1 MNKNS
6 LKYFLLLAIGFLFS
20 MISFS
25 QTEPFSISLRVSG
38 QFDFQKAE
46 YKEGSFPFD
55 YKEHKITVFNY
66 GADILAENKLS
77 NKFRISAGIGYF
89 RNKIIQHRFYEHR
102 LLNIGTDSL
111 PIGTKITNYI
121 LHHLRVPIGISY
133 KVGVVKNYEIDLGLE
148 NMLNFSLTQVYN
160 GGLPFNGANNR
171 YTHLDYYGNSVIFSL
186 SASKKLTQK
195 SQLNAALYTRLWNIY
210 KRKNPI
216 LFEYEDGY
224 YSRFFDALGLSV
236 KYSFS
241 FKRKQ

>member
-1 MNKNS
+1 MV
-6 LKYFLLLAIGFLFS
+6 
-20 MISFS
+20 SFS
-25 QTEPFSISLRVSG
+25 QNKPFSISVRISG

-46 YKEGSFPFD
+46 YKDGGFPYV
-55 YKEHKITVFNY
+55 YKEHKISVFNY
-66 GADILAENKLS
+66 GADILAET
-77 NKFRISAGIGYF
+77 GINSKWSLFIGLGYF
-89 RNKIIQHRFYEHR
+89 RNQFIQFRKYDHM